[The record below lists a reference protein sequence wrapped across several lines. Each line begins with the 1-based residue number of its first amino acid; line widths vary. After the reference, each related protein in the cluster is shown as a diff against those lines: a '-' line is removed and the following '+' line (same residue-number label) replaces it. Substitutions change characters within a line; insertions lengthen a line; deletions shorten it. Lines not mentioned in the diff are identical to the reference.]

1 MYRWGK
7 LEDLG
12 SNDDD
17 RDDEDKEGGNNKI
30 INWLANPD
38 DLKVVFGVYLFLKN
52 RDYGRKKQV

>member
-1 MYRWGK
+1 VYRWGK